1 MRHIF
6 GVTIKEF
13 NYEES
18 IEDSLKLD
26 YRILANTCKQI
37 ESSGDVAVFYVAV
50 MNNNFA
56 LKLSKLA
63 KEFEYIADVEMYYV
77 NPDYAD
83 FKYYMKSIGARVTD
97 MGSRFVIPPVKDE
110 SQRKQLV
117 KFAEKVG
124 RRCLHRYITIRE
136 NKVQEVVSKY
146 AQPSGLDWSYYGIIP
161 D

>member
-1 MRHIF
+1 MRHVF

-13 NYEES
+13 NYEDK

-26 YRILANTCKQI
+26 YRILANTCNDI
-37 ESSGDVAVFYVAV
+37 ERTGDIAVFYIAI

-56 LKLSKLA
+56 LKLAKLA
-63 KEFEYIADVEMYYV
+63 KQFEYLADVEMYFI

-83 FKYYMKSIGARVTD
+83 FKYYMKTIGARVTD
-97 MGSRFVIPPVKDE
+97 MGSRFVIPPVRDE
-110 SQRKQLV
+110 AQRKQMV

-124 RRCLHRYITIRE
+124 RRCLHRNITIRE
-136 NKVQEVVSKY
+136 NKVQEVKNKY
-146 AQPSGLDWSYYGIIP
+146 AHPSGLNWAYYGIIP

>member
-6 GVTIKEF
+6 GVTIKEM
-13 NYEES
+13 NYDDSIEES
-18 IEDSLKLD
+18 LKVD
-26 YRILANTCKQI
+26 YLVMANTSKEI

-56 LKLSKLA
+56 LKLGKLR
-63 KEFEYIADVEMYYV
+63 KEFDYKADVEMYFI

-83 FKYYMKSIGARVTD
+83 FKYYMKTIGARVSD
-97 MGSRFVIPPVKDE
+97 MGNKFVIPPVRDAA
-110 SQRKQLV
+110 QRQQLK

-124 RRCLHRYITIRE
+124 RRCLYRNISIRE
-136 NKVQEVVSKY
+136 NKVQEVKNKY
-146 AQPSGLDWSYYGIIP
+146 AHPSGLEWSYYGIIP

>member
-6 GVTIKEF
+6 GYTVKEF
-13 NYEES
+13 NYEEK

-26 YRILANTCKQI
+26 YRLLANTCNDI
-37 ESSGDVAVFYVAV
+37 ERTGDVAAFYIAI

-63 KEFEYIADVEMYYV
+63 KQFDYLADVEMYFV

-83 FKYYMKSIGARVTD
+83 FKYYMKTIGAKVTD
-97 MGSRFVIPPVKDE
+97 MGSKFVIPPVRDQT
-110 SQRKQLV
+110 QRRQMV

-124 RRCLHRYITIRE
+124 RRCLHRNISIRE
-136 NKVQEVVSKY
+136 NNVKEITNKY